1 MAVDAV
7 EAGVRDGNDCIVAQ
21 IRTGTVTVAVLLPG
35 LASGGCLVGVRD

>member
-21 IRTGTVTVAVLLPG
+21 IRTGTVTVAVLPG